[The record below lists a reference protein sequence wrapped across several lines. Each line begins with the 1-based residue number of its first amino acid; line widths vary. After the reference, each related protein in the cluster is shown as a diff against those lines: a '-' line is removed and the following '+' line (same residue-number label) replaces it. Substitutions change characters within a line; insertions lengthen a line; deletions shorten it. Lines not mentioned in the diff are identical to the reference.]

1 MFAFRGIIVT
11 GVAALVACGADEP
24 ADATS
29 APTAPSSSLTSETSI
44 DDEEIGVAD
53 EIEANAPVDDPETP
67 ILADH
72 DYSADLALLASSD
85 ALRPANFYR
94 VEWAADNAVCAA
106 ALLSLNKPFATPLD
120 LRTAQDATGAPM
132 GARDYGS
139 HQAAFAIGTHDN
151 VRWSWR
157 KIDAGTPIESEIA
170 FVDFFNDGVERLVLR
185 TRGARAGDYVID
197 FAVRNADGAGPLLES
212 LNYARAGAAHSDLPD
227 QDNLRSKLSRSVK
240 DLISVNNSVY
250 TLIAPLKDYDPSGRI
265 YLATWRPGAGKT
277 QWRAAGDY
285 YPDLVC
291 AFAPR
296 DTDDR
301 TTP

>member
-1 MFAFRGIIVT
+1 MTIR
-11 GVAALVACGADEP
+11 
-24 ADATS
+24 
-29 APTAPSSSLTSETSI
+29 LTWRCSRR
-44 DDEEIGVAD
+44 V
-53 EIEANAPVDDPETP
+53 
-67 ILADH
+67 
-72 DYSADLALLASSD
+72 D

-106 ALLSLNKPFATPLD
+106 ALSSLNKPFATPLD

-132 GARDYGS
+132 GARDYGFTS
-139 HQAAFAIGTHDN
+139 GGVLRSETHDN

-212 LNYARAGAAHSDLPD
+212 LNYARAGAAHGDLPD

-240 DLISVNNSVY
+240 DLISLKKFGIHTDRTAERLRSVGAH
-250 TLIAPLKDYDPSGRI
+250 LPCDMASGRRKNTMARGGR
-265 YLATWRPGAGKT
+265 LLP
-277 QWRAAGDY
+277 
-285 YPDLVC
+285 
-291 AFAPR
+291 
-296 DTDDR
+296 
-301 TTP
+301 